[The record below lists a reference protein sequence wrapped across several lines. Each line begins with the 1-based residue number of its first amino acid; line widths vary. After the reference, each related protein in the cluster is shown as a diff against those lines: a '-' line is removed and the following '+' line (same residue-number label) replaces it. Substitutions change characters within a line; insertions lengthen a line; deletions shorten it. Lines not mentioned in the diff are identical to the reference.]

1 MYFLAFEGL
10 DGAGKST
17 LIQGLKRALEAQGL
31 SSVIT
36 REPGGSALGEA
47 IRELLLTVEGEAPV
61 PRAEA
66 LLYQAIRAQH
76 VEKLIRPKLEA
87 KTWVLSDRYAASSI
101 AFQGGGRAIR
111 EDDIHWL
118 NRFSTDGLEPH
129 LYVLLDLPVDESL
142 RRLNTRGQDA
152 DRFERENRA
161 FHERVRTAYLQLAKS
176 DSQRWLVLNAMENP
190 DSLLKTLLQELKAK
204 KWLN

>member
-17 LIQGLKRALEAQGL
+17 LIQGLKTALETKGQAAVM
-31 SSVIT
+31 S
-36 REPGGSALGEA
+36 REPGGSALGDA

-76 VEKLIRPKLEA
+76 VEKLIKPTLASGK
-87 KTWVLSDRYAASSI
+87 WVLSDRYAASSV
-101 AFQGGGRAIR
+101 AFQGGGRSIN
-111 EDDIHWL
+111 EDEIHWL
-118 NRFSTDGLEPH
+118 NRFSTGGLEPH
-129 LYVLLDLPVDESL
+129 LYVLLDLPVEESL
-142 RRLNTRGQDA
+142 RRLNSRAQDA

-161 FHERVRTAYLQLAKS
+161 FHERVRAAFLQMAKA
-176 DSQRWLVLNAMENP
+176 DSKRWLVLNAADKAEV
-190 DSLLKTLLQELKAK
+190 LLERLVKELKAK
-204 KWLN
+204 KWLS

>member
-1 MYFLAFEGL
+1 MHFLAFEGL

-17 LIQGLKRALEAQGL
+17 LIQGLKRELEGRGRTC
-31 SSVIT
+31 VVT
-36 REPGGSALGEA
+36 REPGGSALGDSV
-47 IRELLLTVEGEAPV
+47 RDLLLRVEGEAPV

-76 VEKLIRPKLEA
+76 VEKLIKPSLEA
-87 KTWVLSDRYAASSI
+87 KKWVLSDRYAASSI
-101 AFQGGGRAIR
+101 AFQGGGREIK

-118 NRFSTDGLEPH
+118 NRFSTSNLEPD

-142 RRLNTRGQDA
+142 RRLNTRGQDT

-161 FHERVRTAYLQLAKS
+161 FHERVREGYLRLSKTTNN
-176 DSQRWLVLNAMENP
+176 WLVLQAQDKPE
-190 DSLLKTLLQELKAK
+190 KLLQDLMQELNRR
-204 KWLN
+204 KWLA